1 MATFMPSRAL
11 IPSCWLSPESG
22 PWKPILTVPLV
33 GWAPPAPAVRLHWAW
48 ADLPPEPLSL
58 LLQAVRTSGITIAP
72 AATDA
77 SRRVVDSRTVVL
89 LEEVRGSEFA
99 PSGGDGSPAHR

>member
-11 IPSCWLSPESG
+11 MPSCWLSPDSG
-22 PWKPILTVPLV
+22 PWKPTLIVPPDGL
-33 GWAPPAPAVRLHWAW
+33 PTPAPLPHWA
-48 ADLPPEPLSL
+48 AALLPPPPLLSL

-77 SRRVVDSRTVVL
+77 SRRVVEVRTLVL
-89 LEEVRGSEFA
+89 LEEV
-99 PSGGDGSPAHR
+99 GGLRSPHLGER